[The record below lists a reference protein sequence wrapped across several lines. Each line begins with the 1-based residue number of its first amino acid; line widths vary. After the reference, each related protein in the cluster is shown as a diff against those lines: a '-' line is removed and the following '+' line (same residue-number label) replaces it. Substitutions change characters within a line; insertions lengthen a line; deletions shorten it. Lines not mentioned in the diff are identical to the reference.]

1 MAAGKIKYR
10 VLVASSGEKIHDYFS
25 SLLPPDEYEIV
36 CHARNAGETR
46 RVLLSQSVDIVIV
59 NTPLSDEFGT
69 ELALDLS
76 EGIMGVML
84 VVKSELFERVA
95 HKVEDSG
102 VLTVARPNSRQA
114 FYGALKLLTAVSAK
128 LAKME
133 KKNRSLIEKMT
144 DIRTVNRAKWL
155 LIENL
160 NMTENDAHHYIEK
173 QAMDTRLSRREVAEG
188 IIRTYDK

>member
-36 CHARNAGETR
+36 CHAKSAGETR
-46 RVLLSQSVDIVIV
+46 RVLLSQSADVVII

-76 EGIMGVML
+76 EGVMGIML
-84 VVKSELFERVA
+84 VVKAELFERVA

-102 VLTVARPNSRQA
+102 VLTVARPNSRQT
-114 FYGALKLLTAVSAK
+114 FYGALKLLTAVNAK
-128 LAKME
+128 LSKME
-133 KKNRSLIEKMT
+133 KKNLSLIEKMT

-173 QAMDTRLSRREVAEG
+173 QAMDTQLSRREVAEG

>member
-1 MAAGKIKYR
+1 M
-10 VLVASSGEKIHDYFS
+10 S
-25 SLLPPDEYEIV
+25 
-36 CHARNAGETR
+36 HAKSAGETR
-46 RVLLSQSVDIVIV
+46 RVLLSQSADVVII

-76 EGIMGVML
+76 EGVMGIML
-84 VVKSELFERVA
+84 VVKAELFDRVA

-102 VLTVARPNSRQA
+102 VLTVARPNSRQT

-128 LAKME
+128 LSKME
-133 KKNRSLIEKMT
+133 KKNLSLIEKMT

-173 QAMDTRLSRREVAEG
+173 QAMDTQLSRREVAEG

>member
-1 MAAGKIKYR
+1 MATGKIKYR
-10 VLVASSGEKIHDYFS
+10 VLVVSSGEKLRDYFS
-25 SLLPPDEYEIV
+25 SLLPADEYELV
-36 CHARNAGETR
+36 SHAHSAGEAR
-46 RVLLSQSVDIVIV
+46 RLLLSQSLDLVII

-76 EGIMGVML
+76 ESAMGIML

-102 VLTVARPNSRQA
+102 VLTVAKPNSRQT
-114 FYGALKLLTAVSAK
+114 FYGALKLLTAMSAK
-128 LAKME
+128 LMKME
-133 KKNRSLIEKMT
+133 KKNRSLQEKMA

-160 NMTENDAHHYIEK
+160 NMNENEAHHYIEK

>member
-1 MAAGKIKYR
+1 MGQGKTKYR

-25 SLLPPDEYEIV
+25 SLLPPDEYELV
-36 CHARNAGETR
+36 CHTHNAGETR

-69 ELALDLS
+69 QLALDLS
-76 EGIMGVML
+76 DSIMSIML
-84 VVKSELFERVA
+84 IVKSELFERIA
-95 HKVEDSG
+95 HQVEDCG
-102 VLTVARPNSRQA
+102 VLTVSKPNSRQT

-133 KKNRSLIEKMT
+133 KKNKSLQEKMA

>member
-1 MAAGKIKYR
+1 
-10 VLVASSGEKIHDYFS
+10 
-25 SLLPPDEYEIV
+25 
-36 CHARNAGETR
+36 
-46 RVLLSQSVDIVIV
+46 
-59 NTPLSDEFGT
+59 
-69 ELALDLS
+69 
-76 EGIMGVML
+76 
-84 VVKSELFERVA
+84 
-95 HKVEDSG
+95 EDSG
-102 VLTVARPNSRQA
+102 VLTIARPNSRQA